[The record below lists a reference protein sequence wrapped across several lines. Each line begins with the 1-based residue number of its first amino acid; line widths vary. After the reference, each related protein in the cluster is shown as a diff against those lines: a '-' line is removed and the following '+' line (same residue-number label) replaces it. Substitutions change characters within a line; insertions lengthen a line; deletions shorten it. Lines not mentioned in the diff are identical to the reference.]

1 MGLIIGVVLAGF
13 ALLGGALFVLLG
25 GASIIGYATAD
36 LPISTILIDFNRII
50 KNTTIPII
58 PLFTFAG
65 YVIAEGKAP
74 ERLVAFARASVGW
87 LPGGIAVVVLGTCAF
102 FTTFTG
108 ASGVTIIALGGLVY
122 PILRQTYN
130 EKFSLGLI
138 TASGSIGL
146 LFPPS
151 IPLILYAIV
160 AQVPIGTMFFAG
172 IIPGMLILAILSV
185 YCCGWSVF
193 KRTETTPFSLSV
205 FARTL
210 WEAKW
215 ELMLPFLVIGGIF
228 SGQLQKTILTHLD
241 KLLPFLTL
249 SEISP
254 LVFTLD
260 EVAALTVIYVC
271 IVEIC
276 IHRSISVRTLP
287 RLVKESML
295 LVGAILIILGIA
307 LGLTGYLNTLE
318 VPMIV
323 LNWIES
329 ITENKV
335 ITLIG
340 LNIFLLIIGCLMDI
354 FSAIIIIVP
363 LLLPIAEQF
372 GIDKVHLGIIIL
384 TNLEIGYLTPPV
396 GMNLFISSMK
406 FDKSVVLLYRS
417 VLLFIGL
424 LLIALILVT
433 YIPEL
438 SLWLPRILGKT
449 SQPLL

>member
-1 MGLIIGVVLAGF
+1 MGLIIGIGLIGF

-25 GASIIGYATAD
+25 GASIIGYAMAGE
-36 LPISTILIDFNRII
+36 PISTILIDFNRLTR
-50 KNTTIPII
+50 NSTILII

-65 YVIAEGKAP
+65 YIIAEGKAP
-74 ERLVAFARASVGW
+74 QRLVAFARASVGW

-151 IPLILYAIV
+151 VPLILYAII
-160 AQVPIGTMFFAG
+160 AQVPIDRMFLAG
-172 IIPGMLILAILSV
+172 IIPGLLILGILSI
-185 YCCGWSVF
+185 YCCGWSVI
-193 KRTETTPFSLSV
+193 KKTETTPFDLLV
-205 FARTL
+205 FQKTL

-215 ELMLPFLVIGGIF
+215 ELFLPFIVLGGIL
-228 SGQLQKTILTHLD
+228 SG
-241 KLLPFLTL
+241 
-249 SEISP
+249 
-254 LVFTLD
+254 VVTLD
-260 EVAALTVIYVC
+260 EAAALTALYAC

-276 IHRSISVRTLP
+276 IHRSISLKVLP
-287 RLVKESML
+287 RIVKESTL

-307 LGLTGYLNTLE
+307 LGLTNYLITLD
-318 VPMIV
+318 VPTAV
-323 LNWIES
+323 LDWIQSTTES
-329 ITENKV
+329 RV

-340 LNIFLLIIGCLMDI
+340 LNIFLLIVGCLMDI
-354 FSAIIIIVP
+354 FSAIIIVVP

-372 GIDKVHLGIIIL
+372 GIDKAHLGIIVL

-396 GMNLFISSMK
+396 GMNLFISSIK
-406 FDKSVVLLYRS
+406 FDRSVVLLYRS

-424 LLIALILVT
+424 LLVALVLVT
-433 YIPEL
+433 YVPDL
-438 SLWLPRILGKT
+438 SLWLPKVFGKT
-449 SQPLL
+449 SAPLF

>member
-1 MGLIIGVVLAGF
+1 MGLIIGIGLIGF

-25 GASIIGYATAD
+25 GASIIGYAMAGE
-36 LPISTILIDFNRII
+36 PISTILIDFNRLTR
-50 KNTTIPII
+50 NSTILII

-65 YVIAEGKAP
+65 YIIAEGKAP
-74 ERLVAFARASVGW
+74 QRLVAFARASVGW

-151 IPLILYAIV
+151 VPLILYAII
-160 AQVPIGTMFFAG
+160 AQVPIDRMFLAG
-172 IIPGMLILAILSV
+172 IIPGLIILGVLSI

-193 KRTETTPFSLSV
+193 KKTETTPFDLKA
-205 FARTL
+205 FLRTL

-215 ELMLPFLVIGGIF
+215 ELFLPILILGGYL
-228 SGQLQKTILTHLD
+228 SGK
-241 KLLPFLTL
+241 
-249 SEISP
+249 
-254 LVFTLD
+254 VTLD
-260 EVAALTVIYVC
+260 ETAALTVIYAC
-271 IVEIC
+271 IVEIG
-276 IHRSISVRTLP
+276 IHRSISLKVLP
-287 RLVKESML
+287 RIVKESTL

-307 LGLTGYLNTLE
+307 LGLTNYLITLD
-318 VPMIV
+318 VPTTV
-323 LNWIES
+323 LDWIQSTTES
-329 ITENKV
+329 RI

-340 LNIFLLIIGCLMDI
+340 LNIFLLIVGCLMDI
-354 FSAIIIIVP
+354 FSAIIIVVP

-372 GIDKVHLGIIIL
+372 GIDKAHLGIIVL

-396 GMNLFISSMK
+396 GMNLFISSIK
-406 FDKSVVLLYRS
+406 FDRSVILLYRS
-417 VLLFIGL
+417 VLLFIAL
-424 LLIALILVT
+424 LLVALVLVT
-433 YIPEL
+433 YVPEL
-438 SLWLPRILGKT
+438 SLWLPKVFGKT
-449 SQPLL
+449 SAPLF

>member
-1 MGLIIGVVLAGF
+1 MGLIIGIGLVVF
-13 ALLGGALFVLLG
+13 ALFGGALFVLLG
-25 GASIIGYATAD
+25 GATIIGYATAD

-65 YVIAEGKAP
+65 YIIAEGKAP
-74 ERLVAFARASVGW
+74 QRLVAFARASVGW

-122 PILRQTYN
+122 PILRQTYS

-151 IPLILYAIV
+151 IPLILYAII
-160 AQVPIGTMFFAG
+160 AQVPIDAMFFAG
-172 IIPGMLILAILSV
+172 IIPGMLILIILSC
-185 YCCGWSVF
+185 YCSGWSVL
-193 KRTETTPFSLSV
+193 KRAETTPFDLSL
-205 FARTL
+205 FARTF

-215 ELMLPFLVIGGIF
+215 ELILPLLVLGGIL
-228 SGQLQKTILTHLD
+228 SG
-241 KLLPFLTL
+241 F
-249 SEISP
+249 
-254 LVFTLD
+254 VTLD

-276 IHRSISVRTLP
+276 IHRSISVKTLP
-287 RLVKESML
+287 RLIKESML

-307 LGLTGYLNTLE
+307 LGLTSYLTTLE
-318 VPMIV
+318 VPFIV
-323 LNWIES
+323 LDWIQS

-340 LNIFLLIIGCLMDI
+340 LNIFLLIVGCLMDI
-354 FSAIIIIVP
+354 FSAIIIVVP
-363 LLLPIAEQF
+363 LLIPIAEEF
-372 GIDKVHLGIIIL
+372 GIDKVHLGIIVL
-384 TNLEIGYLTPPV
+384 TNLEIGYLTPPI
-396 GMNLFISSMK
+396 GLNLFISSIK
-406 FDKSVVLLYRS
+406 FEKSVVLLYRS

-433 YIPEL
+433 YIPDL
-438 SLWLPRILGKT
+438 SLWLPRVLGIT
-449 SQPLL
+449 SQPLLL

>member
-1 MGLIIGVVLAGF
+1 MGLIIGIGLIGF

-25 GASIIGYATAD
+25 GASIIGYAMAG
-36 LPISTILIDFNRII
+36 LPISTILIDLNRLTR
-50 KNTTIPII
+50 NSTILII

-65 YVIAEGKAP
+65 YIIAEGKAP
-74 ERLVAFARASVGW
+74 QRLVAFARASVGW

-151 IPLILYAIV
+151 VPLILYAII
-160 AQVPIGTMFFAG
+160 AQVPIDRMFLAG
-172 IIPGMLILAILSV
+172 IIPGLLILGVLSL
-185 YCCGWSVF
+185 YCCGWSVI
-193 KRTETTPFSLSV
+193 KKTETTPFDLMV
-205 FARTL
+205 FLKTL

-215 ELMLPFLVIGGIF
+215 EL
-228 SGQLQKTILTHLD
+228 
-241 KLLPFLTL
+241 LLPILILGGYL
-249 SEISP
+249 SGK
-254 LVFTLD
+254 VTLD
-260 EVAALTVIYVC
+260 ETAALTVIYACV
-271 IVEIC
+271 VEIG
-276 IHRSISVRTLP
+276 IHRSISLKVLP
-287 RLVKESML
+287 RIVKESTL

-307 LGLTGYLNTLE
+307 LGLTNYLITLD
-318 VPMIV
+318 VPTTV
-323 LNWIES
+323 LDWIQS
-329 ITENKV
+329 TTENRV

-340 LNIFLLIIGCLMDI
+340 LNIFLLIVGCLMDI
-354 FSAIIIIVP
+354 FSAIIIVVP

-372 GIDKVHLGIIIL
+372 GIDKAHLGIIVL

-406 FDKSVVLLYRS
+406 FDRSVILLYRS
-417 VLLFIGL
+417 VLLFIAL
-424 LLIALILVT
+424 LLVALVLVT
-433 YIPEL
+433 YVPEL
-438 SLWLPRILGKT
+438 SLWLPRVFGKT
-449 SQPLL
+449 SAPLF